1 MRCPYMEADFIL
13 FKGLLEVVEYEEQY
27 DEDFSV
33 CVLLVPIAS
42 VNLDEYGTIQRSGC
56 ISQR

>member
-1 MRCPYMEADFIL
+1 MEADFIL

-42 VNLDEYGTIQRSGC
+42 VNVPEYGTIQRSGC